1 MTVVVAHQVSPTGGL
16 VLEHG
21 AREAKLRGVQLVV
34 VHVVESL
41 DLDVEDANRSGLSED
56 VRMAVAASGS
66 GGVTWDIQLVTG
78 TDDIAGSV
86 VRVANE
92 RDAQVLVIGARR
104 RSPVGKLLL
113 GSTAQSIILDADVP
127 VLVVKAD
134 RSA

>member
-1 MTVVVAHQVSPTGGL
+1 MTVVVAHQVSPTGSL

-21 AREAKLRGVQLVV
+21 AREAALRGVDLVV

-41 DLDVEDANRSGLSED
+41 DLDVEAAQRSGLSED
-56 VRMAVAASGS
+56 VRAAVTASGS
-66 GGVTWDIQLVTG
+66 GDVTWDIQLVAG
-78 TDDIAGSV
+78 SDDTAGSV

-104 RSPVGKLLL
+104 RSPVGKFLL

-134 RSA
+134 RAR